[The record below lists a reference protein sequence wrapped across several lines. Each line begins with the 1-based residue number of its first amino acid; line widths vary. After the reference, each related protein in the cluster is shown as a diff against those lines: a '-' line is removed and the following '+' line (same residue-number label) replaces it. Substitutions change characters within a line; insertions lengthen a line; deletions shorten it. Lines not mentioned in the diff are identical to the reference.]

1 MLPTDEVFQAIVIFN
16 NIVIDGYSRTAVLY
30 KSGDKFIQAW
40 TNK

>member
-1 MLPTDEVFQAIVIFN
+1 MKYIKQF
-16 NIVIDGYSRTAVLY
+16 IDGYSRTAALY